1 MGPTG
6 GAPEAGARAAHLAA
20 ANHKSFGRQVRA
32 GAIALLVINVAI
44 GLFARQQQHA
54 IIDHALDIY
63 DTAFISTNYI
73 HLAQAAFQHY
83 IDDRSSPAAPDD
95 GAKAGADLEN
105 VLNSLDVAIERSDS
119 ARSRDLAK
127 ALRARIAALAD
138 GGTDAGALKSRMLDV
153 QQELEQLGSGT
164 SAMGLKARDDIEGS
178 FARTDSLLSTSIG
191 TVILMVT
198 VALLLFE
205 RLIAQAQAVRADAE
219 RRDAEIAAATRQQST
234 LREQELAAKSL
245 QADRMRALLDG
256 FMRQMME
263 PTEQLHVAAKA
274 LSSNAESLSEMAQQA
289 KAQSITV
296 AAASEQTAAMVQS
309 AAEAGEE
316 LAQTIAEVEAHAA
329 ESSRLAAGAVNE
341 MQQTNATIDELA
353 VVTREIS
360 EVTEL
365 INTIAG
371 ETNLLALNATIE
383 ASRAGEA
390 GRGFAVVAQE
400 VKALAG
406 QTAYATRDIS
416 NRIKAIQ
423 NATQRSVVSIQG
435 ISHTVR
441 DLNRF
446 SVSIAAAVE
455 QQTRG
460 TQGIAENLASVA
472 ANVIDVNGAISQV
485 ESVGNRTAQAAE
497 VLSGASESVTRQ
509 AKKIHEQVTA
519 FTQEIRAIQAQAI

>member
-1 MGPTG
+1 
-6 GAPEAGARAAHLAA
+6 
-20 ANHKSFGRQVRA
+20 
-32 GAIALLVINVAI
+32 
-44 GLFARQQQHA
+44 
-54 IIDHALDIY
+54 
-63 DTAFISTNYI
+63 
-73 HLAQAAFQHY
+73 
-83 IDDRSSPAAPDD
+83 
-95 GAKAGADLEN
+95 
-105 VLNSLDVAIERSDS
+105 
-119 ARSRDLAK
+119 
-127 ALRARIAALAD
+127 
-138 GGTDAGALKSRMLDV
+138 
-153 QQELEQLGSGT
+153 
-164 SAMGLKARDDIEGS
+164 
-178 FARTDSLLSTSIG
+178 
-191 TVILMVT
+191 
-198 VALLLFE
+198 
-205 RLIAQAQAVRADAE
+205 
-219 RRDAEIAAATRQQST
+219 
-234 LREQELAAKSL
+234 
-245 QADRMRALLDG
+245 
-256 FMRQMME
+256 
-263 PTEQLHVAAKA
+263 LHVAAKA